1 LLRGFVHR
9 VLPLRWRF
17 RLFLV
22 AQVVRHPV
30 RYWRRWRLMS
40 VRRPW
45 VSVAMVFAARRLR
58 AQRTAVV
65 GMDRLPAVV
74 VINLRSRADR
84 LASFTAEI
92 ERLGIDRVS
101 RFDAIRDP
109 VGILGCS
116 RSHAECAR
124 VMIER
129 GWEFMMVC
137 EDDARFRVDRAQLD
151 LLVEAFLND
160 PSAEVACLGYA
171 HRVVEPHNWLFVRA
185 LETHTAPCYV
195 IKATI
200 VKDLFEL
207 WQEGI
212 EQLERGGDRHLYGN
226 DQIWKRLQRDRVFL
240 IPIKRAVY
248 QEEGY
253 SDIEQRVM
261 SWLT

>member
-1 LLRGFVHR
+1 
-9 VLPLRWRF
+9 
-17 RLFLV
+17 
-22 AQVVRHPV
+22 
-30 RYWRRWRLMS
+30 
-40 VRRPW
+40 
-45 VSVAMVFAARRLR
+45 
-58 AQRTAVV
+58 
-65 GMDRLPAVV
+65 MDRLPAVV

-92 ERLGIDRVS
+92 ERLRIEGVI
-101 RFDAIRDP
+101 RFDAIRDS
-109 VGILGCS
+109 VGILGCT

-124 VMIER
+124 MMIER

-151 LLVEAFLND
+151 LLVEAFLED

-185 LETHTAPCYV
+185 LETHTTPCYV
-195 IKATI
+195 MKATI
-200 VKDLFEL
+200 VRDLLDL

-212 EQLERGGDRHLYGN
+212 EQLERGGDRHLYGV
-226 DQIWKRLQRDRVFL
+226 DQIWKRLQRDRVFV

-253 SDIEQRVM
+253 SDVEERVM